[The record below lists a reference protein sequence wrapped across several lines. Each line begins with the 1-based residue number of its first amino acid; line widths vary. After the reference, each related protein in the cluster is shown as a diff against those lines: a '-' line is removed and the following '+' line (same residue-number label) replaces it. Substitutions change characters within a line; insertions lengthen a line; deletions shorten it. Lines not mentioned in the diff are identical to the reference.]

1 MKYRKL
7 GNTGIEVSVIALGC
21 WQFADVQNWGQRSE
35 SESISTVHAALDCGI
50 NFLDTA
56 EVYGDGRSEEILGKA
71 LKGRREDVVIADKP
85 SPDRLSADEISKAC
99 DDALKRLQTDWI
111 DLYQVHWPS
120 REVPF
125 EETMEVLLQLVER
138 GKIRAFGVCNFGPRD
153 LSELLACTEG
163 RPVTNQLPYN
173 LLWRAIEFEIVEQN
187 RAEGLG
193 LLCYSPLMQGLLGGR
208 YKSLDEFP
216 TGRARTRHFSGEREH
231 TRHRKEGLEKETS
244 AAIAAI
250 GEVCRRIG
258 QTMPHVSL
266 AWLLAQEGVT
276 SVLAGATSPRQVQDS
291 ALAAELSLAPDVLEE
306 LASVTDALKQAFG
319 PNPDMWASTS
329 RYR

>member
-7 GNTGIEVSVIALGC
+7 GNTGLEVSVIALGC
-21 WQFADVQNWGQRSE
+21 WQFADTQNWGQRSE
-35 SESISTVHAALDCGI
+35 SESISTIHAALDCGI

-56 EVYGDGRSEEILGKA
+56 EGYGDGRSEEILGKA

-85 SPDRLSADEISKAC
+85 SPSRMSAGEISKAC

-125 EETMEVLLQLVER
+125 EETVEALLRLMEQ
-138 GKIRAFGVCNFGPRD
+138 GKIRAFGVCNFGVND
-153 LSELLACTEG
+153 LSALLDCAEE
-163 RPVTNQLPYN
+163 RPVSNQLPYN

-187 RAEGLG
+187 RTEGLSM
-193 LLCYSPLMQGLLGGR
+193 LCYSSLMQGLLSGR
-208 YKSLDEFP
+208 YSSLNEFP
-216 TGRARTRHFSGEREH
+216 PGRARTRHFSGDREH
-231 TRHRKEGLEKETS
+231 TRHGEAGLEKETS

-258 QTMPHVSL
+258 QSMPHVSL

-276 SVLAGATSPRQVQDS
+276 SVLAGATDPRQVREN
-291 ALAAELSLAPDVLEE
+291 ALAAELSLTPDVLAE
-306 LASVTDALKQAFG
+306 LDSVTDALKQAFG
-319 PNPDMWASTS
+319 PNPDMWAASS
-329 RYR
+329 RYL